1 MHAYKEMY
9 LNDAMENLGEAM
21 EYAVL
26 SCGIT
31 MDEFLDL
38 LIAEGLAEQFGKG
51 VPKWVSGTSGTELVC
66 EVLYRTG
73 KMEQEDFPPARI
85 EYEATPEYWCG
96 WILAYY
102 QWYTGRSFRNI
113 RDIISMDE
121 ILRMYP
127 TLHEASEEKFIDVMI
142 EWEGRKDLPTQ
153 LQRMR
158 RIVGYSQR
166 LLAEKSGVSLRMIQ
180 QYEQGARDINK
191 ATGTNLLALARTL
204 GCRMEDLMEMRA
216 EEEKG
221 DL

>member
-1 MHAYKEMY
+1 MRAYKELY
-9 LNDAMENLGEAM
+9 LNDAMENLGEAI

-26 SCGIT
+26 SCGMT
-31 MDEFLDL
+31 MDKFMELF
-38 LIAEGLAEQFGKG
+38 IAEGLAEQFGGG
-51 VPKWVSGTSGTELVC
+51 VPKWVAGTSGTELVW
-66 EVLYRTG
+66 EVLFRNGAKEETL
-73 KMEQEDFPPARI
+73 PARI

-102 QWYTGRSFRNI
+102 QWYTGKSFRNI
-113 RDIISMDE
+113 REIITMDE

-127 TLHEASEEKFIDVMI
+127 TLHEASEEKFIEVMV
-142 EWEGRKDLPTQ
+142 EWERRKGLPTQ

-158 RIVGYSQR
+158 RIAGYSQH

-180 QYEQGARDINK
+180 QYEQGAKDINK

-216 EEEKG
+216 EEGE
-221 DL
+221 

>member
-1 MHAYKEMY
+1 MRAYKEQY
-9 LNDAMENLGEAM
+9 LDDAMENLGEAM

-26 SCGIT
+26 SCGMT

-38 LIAEGLAEQFGKG
+38 FITEGLAVQFGAG
-51 VPKWVSGTSGTELVC
+51 VPKWVSGTSGTELVW
-66 EVLYRTG
+66 EVLLRTG
-73 KMEQEDFPPARI
+73 AKEEFPPARI

-102 QWYTGRSFRNI
+102 QWYTGKSFKNI

-121 ILRMYP
+121 IVRLYP

-142 EWEGRKDLPTQ
+142 EWERRKKLPTQ

-158 RIVGYSQR
+158 RLAGYSQK

-180 QYEQGARDINK
+180 QYEQGAKDINK
-191 ATGTNLLALARTL
+191 ASGINLLALARTL
-204 GCRMEDLMEMRA
+204 GCKMEDLLEM
-216 EEEKG
+216 
-221 DL
+221 